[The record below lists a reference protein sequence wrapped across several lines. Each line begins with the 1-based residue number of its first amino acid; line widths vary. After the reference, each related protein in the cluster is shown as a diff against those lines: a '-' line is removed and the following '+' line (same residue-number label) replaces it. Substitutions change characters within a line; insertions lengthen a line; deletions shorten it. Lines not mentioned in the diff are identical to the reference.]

1 MKKANK
7 ISPDFVTFIESKIG
21 TTTERQG
28 WTATLLKI
36 TERQEKSIKILVKFE
51 TDNFSFEEELKVYE
65 EHFTEGVRYND
76 EIIRRLKR
84 LKDYTAAITLFQEAE
99 APTITTKWK
108 GFVSNVEVIS
118 PVEAK
123 LTVMFAVIDSGELL
137 ELVHTINTSADIFV
151 SRQQILNLIE
161 YQIEIFNRPI
171 DINYY
176 RSLIQIYG

>member
-1 MKKANK
+1 MKKTNSK

-21 TTTERQG
+21 ATTERQG
-28 WTATLLKI
+28 WTATLLRI
-36 TERQEKSIKILVKFE
+36 TERQEKSIKIAVQFE
-51 TDNFSFEEELKVYE
+51 TDGFSFEEELKLYE
-65 EHFTEGVRYND
+65 EHFAEGIRYND

-84 LKDYTAAITLFQEAE
+84 LKDYSAAITVFQETKR
-99 APTITTKWK
+99 PTITTRWK

-123 LTVMFAVIDSGELL
+123 LTVTFAVIDSGELL
-137 ELVHTINTSADIFV
+137 ELVHTINISSEVFV
-151 SRQQILNLIE
+151 SRQQILDLIA

-176 RSLIQIYG
+176 KSLIQI